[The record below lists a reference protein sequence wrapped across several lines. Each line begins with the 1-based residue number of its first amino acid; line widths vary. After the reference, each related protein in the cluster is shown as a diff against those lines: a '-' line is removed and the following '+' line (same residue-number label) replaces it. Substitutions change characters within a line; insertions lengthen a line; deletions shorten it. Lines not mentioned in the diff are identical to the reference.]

1 MASFNQNGA
10 TLDAK
15 WLVSAHVR
23 TAQPESFW
31 IATMLIFKNTIE
43 DQKLFSQFM
52 WVTGETGFG
61 RITQQAGCASNF
73 IAIPF

>member
-1 MASFNQNGA
+1 MACFNQNGA

-31 IATMLIFKNTIE
+31 IATMLIFKNTIDNKDFFTSE
-43 DQKLFSQFM
+43 MPMWIEISTWSPTDQ
-52 WVTGETGFG
+52 
-61 RITQQAGCASNF
+61 GCVGGAKS
-73 IAIPF
+73 

>member
-23 TAQPESFW
+23 TALPESFW
-31 IATMLIFKNTIE
+31 ISTMHIFKNTIDNKDFLTSE
-43 DQKLFSQFM
+43 M
-52 WVTGETGFG
+52 PV
-61 RITQQAGCASNF
+61 RIEISTWSPTVN
-73 IAIPF
+73 